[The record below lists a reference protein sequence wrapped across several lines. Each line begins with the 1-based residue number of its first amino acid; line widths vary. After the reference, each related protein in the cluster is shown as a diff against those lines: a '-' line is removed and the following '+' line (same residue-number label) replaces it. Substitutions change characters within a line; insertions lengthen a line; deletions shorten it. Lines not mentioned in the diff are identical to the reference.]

1 MPPHASAHSN
11 LGGWRSHKVPEQ
23 GTRYQKSSLRFL
35 FARPTVRQSAPVSI
49 RTSLHPPHTAATPA
63 SAIAA
68 AKRQEK
74 CSETTTHKI
83 KVSSSHSSAPRL
95 LVVLRS
101 SLTPHHHSAPR
112 AAYGRTRKELSSSS
126 PTLHPVTP
134 LLLRRHCV
142 PSLQLGL
149 LLRDHLTRPPSS
161 GKSNYRFVFT
171 KTKRCFASRNPPAKA
186 SSQTI
191 FLAAKNKC

>member
-1 MPPHASAHSN
+1 MPPHTSAHSN

-126 PTLHPVTP
+126 PTLHPSASSSLAAWTP
-134 LLLRRHCV
+134 
-142 PSLQLGL
+142 PAGSLDPPALQRQEQL
-149 LLRDHLTRPPSS
+149 SF
-161 GKSNYRFVFT
+161 RFHQN
-171 KTKRCFASRNPPAKA
+171 KTLFCFEKASRQA
-186 SSQTI
+186 I
-191 FLAAKNKC
+191 CF